1 MTVSI
6 RRIRDDDGVVLREVR
21 LRALLD
27 TPSAFARTHA
37 EEHAYPGE
45 RWTERAEWSA
55 VGNHSVY
62 FLSFAPGQTHACG
75 MVGAYLPQGCSVPD
89 LVSMWVA
96 PEQRGSSV
104 AQDLVAHVTA
114 WAQAANYTSIELWVT
129 RGNDRA
135 EAFYK
140 RCGFRAT
147 GAVAPLPS
155 DPCAEELRM
164 TRQLTA

>member
-6 RRIRDDDGVVLREVR
+6 RRIRPDDGPVLRDVR

-27 TPSAFARTHA
+27 TPSAFARTHQ
-37 EEHAYPGE
+37 EESAYPAA
-45 RWTERAEWSA
+45 RWHERAEWSA
-55 VGNHSVY
+55 VGDHSVY
-62 FLSFAPGQTHACG
+62 FLSFATGENIACG
-75 MVGAYLPQGCSVPD
+75 MVGGYLPGGAAIPD

-96 PEQRGSSV
+96 PEHRGSSV
-104 AQDLVAHVTA
+104 AEDLVDHVVH
-114 WAQAANYTSIELWVT
+114 WARMSNYPSIELWVT

-135 EAFYK
+135 HAFYN

-147 GAVAPLPS
+147 GAHAPLPS

-164 TRQLTA
+164 ARTIEP